1 MSGRAQSTSC
11 PGCHRAVR
19 VADEVL
25 GTGKRRG
32 PIRELRTCGRVV
44 VGKRARLIC
53 EHVEAHGGVDCLGV
67 VDAKDVVAGGEG
79 LRLGPKAEF
88 KGELHAPAV
97 RMEPGAKVS
106 ASWFAVPSD
115 PRGLLDPGGGKP
127 APKNPPGSPVAAP
140 GGGAPPQAIDPV
152 TGKPPPKVAR
162 TRGHRP
168 G

>member
-1 MSGRAQSTSC
+1 M
-11 PGCHRAVR
+11 
-19 VADEVL
+19 
-25 GTGKRRG
+25 
-32 PIRELRTCGRVV
+32 

-53 EHVEAHGGVDCLGV
+53 EHVEAHGGVECLGIL
-67 VDAKDVVAGGEG
+67 DAKDFVTGGEG

-97 RMEPGAKVS
+97 EMEPGAKVHP
-106 ASWFAVPSD
+106 SWFAVAQRPPRAAE
-115 PRGLLDPGGGKP
+115 PRGRPAGAEEPTGNAGGR
-127 APKNPPGSPVAAP
+127 
-140 GGGAPPQAIDPV
+140 GGARSGAGVDPV